1 MEYRMS
7 GIASEVGNASEM
19 QVKLVLES
27 KSWKL
32 KSFRWKKWLKLESFF
47 WSWKITNQVGKIRA
61 TIVTK
66 NENFLAQLEIFQ
78 LRPKDFQPG
87 LNLSTKKTDFRNILI
102 VLKNSKIWHLF
113 SIKFEFSAKNE
124 NVLLKE
130 GVPFWHFYL
139 VSLLKCCYASLSLPF
154 QPFQA
159 FFESFFVWN
168 SSKDSVHAK
177 QCHKQYYLERLT
189 TGQIL
194 FWRSS
199 A

>member
-1 MEYRMS
+1 MTR
-7 GIASEVGNASEM
+7 
-19 QVKLVLES
+19 
-27 KSWKL
+27 
-32 KSFRWKKWLKLESFF
+32 
-47 WSWKITNQVGKIRA
+47 
-61 TIVTK
+61 IVTINK
-66 NENFLAQLEIFQ
+66 NFLSSMEIFQ

-87 LNLSTKKTDFRNILI
+87 LNLLTKKTDFRNILI

-154 QPFQA
+154 QPF
-159 FFESFFVWN
+159 FLKVF
-168 SSKDSVHAK
+168 SSETPQKIQFMPS
-177 QCHKQYYLERLT
+177 HKQYYLERLT